1 MKQAFILLLLIS
13 ITATCFGQKSMP
25 APSIQSDYL
34 EKSKHQNTTAWIL
47 LAGGAALFTIG
58 AIIPQGEEEWSPI
71 PIYGGDHKNDAI
83 KGTFYLFGSISM
95 LGSVPVFIAAGKNK
109 RRAMTVSTGFKL
121 EKASVAQVPAFVKK
135 SYPALS
141 LKIGL

>member
-58 AIIPQGEEEWSPI
+58 TIIPRVR
-71 PIYGGDHKNDAI
+71 KNGAQFQSTAAI
-83 KGTFYLFGSISM
+83 TKT
-95 LGSVPVFIAAGKNK
+95 
-109 RRAMTVSTGFKL
+109 T
-121 EKASVAQVPAFVKK
+121 Q
-135 SYPALS
+135 
-141 LKIGL
+141 